1 MLNQRGL
8 QQYLEMVTDFLYFP
22 LSVQGESTRSLVLR
36 YASFENFQHLTDE
49 GNWVAKFLYESTLGD
64 LPCLVGTRT

>member
-8 QQYLEMVTDFLYFP
+8 QKYLEMVTDFPYFP
-22 LSVQGESTRSLVLR
+22 LSVQGESTGSLALR
-36 YASFENFQHLTDE
+36 YASFENSQHLTDK
-49 GNWVAKFLYESTLGD
+49 GNGVAKFLYDSTIGD